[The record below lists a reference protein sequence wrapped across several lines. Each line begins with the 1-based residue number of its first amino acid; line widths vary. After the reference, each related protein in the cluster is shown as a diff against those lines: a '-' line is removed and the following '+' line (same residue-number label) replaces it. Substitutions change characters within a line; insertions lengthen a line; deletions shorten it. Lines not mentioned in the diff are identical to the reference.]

1 MFEESFETGLG
12 PEWEIRLT
20 NHPGTSLTVEDEAV
34 RIHSEG
40 NRCAFLERALP
51 PDVGMVVARLN
62 PGDDNGQTW
71 GSGLGVGSGESF
83 LRVNLRSVE
92 GRAGVD
98 RGLMQMLDP
107 APVAPGQETW
117 LRIRLT
123 EDSVFFEAS
132 SDGVVWVRVR
142 TMQRHWLKGRR
153 DRLAVGKM
161 SPTGTVMD
169 VETESPMGSSQILEV
184 RAYRAT
190 P

>member
-1 MFEESFETGLG
+1 MEAG
-12 PEWEIRLT
+12 
-20 NHPGTSLTVEDEAV
+20 AV
-34 RIHSEG
+34 RIHSQG

-62 PGDDNGQTW
+62 PGNDSGQTW

-83 LRVNLRSVE
+83 LRVNLRAVE

-132 SDGVVWVRVR
+132 SRRRCLGSGSHHAAALAQRSARPSCSGEDEPHGNGDGCE
-142 TMQRHWLKGRR
+142 
-153 DRLAVGKM
+153 D
-161 SPTGTVMD
+161 
-169 VETESPMGSSQILEV
+169 
-184 RAYRAT
+184 
-190 P
+190 